1 MSIRA
6 SAGLYEWT
14 FVLKAQVCSEPTRYL
29 GSMPADD
36 DRHGYRSNTRI
47 PTSVFRQW
55 TSLGR
60 TVAVDSQTLVISD
73 EGYTV
78 SREPRLR
85 SVAYCSFIAPWK
97 LEATDKRIRR
107 RKVAAEL
114 YASQENEQEH

>member
-1 MSIRA
+1 MIGTA
-6 SAGLYEWT
+6 TYPILG
-14 FVLKAQVCSEPTRYL
+14 YL
-29 GSMPADD
+29 S
-36 DRHGYRSNTRI
+36 
-47 PTSVFRQW
+47 RQW

-60 TVAVDSQTLVISD
+60 TVAVDSQTLVISG

-85 SVAYCSFIAPWK
+85 SVAYCSFIALWK

-114 YASQENEQEH
+114 HASQENEQEHY